1 MGDCHAHL
9 ADVLPQGEW
18 MSRGDCRR
26 VAAAID
32 ELDRVSRGE
41 ELEGLCTLAD
51 RFRLMSPGTVER
63 EQRADELFP

>member
-1 MGDCHAHL
+1 
-9 ADVLPQGEW
+9 